1 MRRVLGYASHPRQ
14 PEAGH
19 YRLRTAEAREGRLRY
34 EVGLG
39 AKSPP
44 VARSAKRPSPTTS
57 KRAAVAGLSWPLP
70 ADCDDRQLAAA
81 LFGFSA

>member
-1 MRRVLGYASHPRQ
+1 MRRTRVNRELATTGCERQ
-14 PEAGH
+14 
-19 YRLRTAEAREGRLRY
+19 RLARGRLRY